1 MTALLVKNMPPDLHE
16 KLRRRAKAHHR
27 SMNREVVAILE
38 RELERPSAQELP
50 LPVKTTEPLDHDWIV
65 QTMRDARDGKR

>member
-1 MTALLVKNMPPDLHE
+1 MTALLVKNMPSELHE

-38 RELERPSAQELP
+38 RELKRPSALELP
-50 LPVKTTEPLDHDWIV
+50 PPVKSAKPVDHDWIV
-65 QTMRDARDGKR
+65 QVIRDARDGTR